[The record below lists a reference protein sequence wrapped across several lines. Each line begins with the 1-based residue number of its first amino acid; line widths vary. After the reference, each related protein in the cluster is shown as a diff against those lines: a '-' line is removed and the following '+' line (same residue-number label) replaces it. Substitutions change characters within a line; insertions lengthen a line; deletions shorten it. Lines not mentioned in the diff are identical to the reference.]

1 MTNMT
6 RILLVEDD
14 PMIAEIY
21 QKKFLSSGFEVDVA
35 ATATEVFQK
44 VQEKGYDLMLLD
56 LVLPEMNGIE
66 ILRKLKNDTQLRDPN
81 LKVLIFSNLNDQ
93 ENQEK
98 ALELGA
104 IGFIEKSMYNP
115 AELVEEVQRI
125 LHESSER
132 EKNAERRME
141 TSFGEQRSEASLKKR
156 ILFIEDEEVFRE
168 MFGGKL
174 RDEGY
179 EVDVVSNG
187 MAGAQMALEGNYDLV
202 ITDMMIPGL
211 RGDEV
216 VQQIRATER
225 VKDVPILVISAS
237 ATDDEI
243 EHVKS
248 LGIQEFYLKT
258 SITPTILFEKV
269 QGVFAEGDHTGGS
282 TE

>member
-1 MTNMT
+1 MT

-14 PMIAEIY
+14 PMISEIY
-21 QKKFLSSGFEVDVA
+21 QKKFISSGFEVDVA
-35 ATATEVFQK
+35 TTATEVFQK

-66 ILRKLKNDTQLRDPN
+66 ILQKIKSDTQLQDPN

-98 ALELGA
+98 ALALGA

-115 AELVEEVQRI
+115 TELVEEVRRI

-132 EKNAERRME
+132 EKNKERRLE
-141 TSFGEQRSEASLKKR
+141 TSFGEQRLDALSKKK
-156 ILFIEDEEVFRE
+156 ILLIEDEEVFRE

-179 EVDVVSNG
+179 EVDVVGNG
-187 MAGAQMALEGNYDLV
+187 MEGAQMAIERNYDLV

-216 VQQIRATER
+216 VQQIRSTER
-225 VKDVPILVISAS
+225 VKDVPVFVISAS

-243 EHVKS
+243 EHVKD

-269 QGVFAEGDHTGGS
+269 QEFFSRENDIS
-282 TE
+282 TDEQVSA